1 MSKRLTDVQFQNTS
15 YLEIVLSQDRSIK
28 IVLSQELCRLFSIPL
43 GTLSDELYK
52 ILKSSEGE
60 RRTLEFKYLSKSNM
74 CKFYITAVIILKRHP
89 NCKMMTLYEHIF
101 IPHKCYQLHLK
112 DQSTKGKDFS
122 SRMSRGDRNS

>member
-28 IVLSQELCRLFSIPL
+28 IVLFQDLCRLFSIPL
-43 GTLSDELYK
+43 GEFYK
-52 ILKSSEGE
+52 VLKSSEGE
-60 RRTLEFKYLSKSNM
+60 RRALEFKYLSKSNI

-89 NCKMMTLYEHIF
+89 NSKMMTLYEHIF

-122 SRMSRGDRNS
+122 SRMSRGERNS